1 MAMRSAGVVVVAA
14 GIVASFGATR
24 ASVTS
29 APLAPLVVNW
39 QRSFTIDSEVT
50 QRDGRALVT
59 GTVRNTST
67 CDAQRIQILI
77 DALDAGGNFV
87 DQRIVWL
94 GTDLTPGSHV
104 YFEAPAVQTAA
115 SHRVSV
121 FAFESNKRC

>member
-1 MAMRSAGVVVVAA
+1 MRRACIVGVAA
-14 GIVASFGATR
+14 GIVALLSTTPAP
-24 ASVTS
+24 VTS

-39 QRSFTIDSEVT
+39 QRSFTIDSQVT

-59 GTVRNTST
+59 GTLLNTSS
-67 CDAQRIQILI
+67 CGAQRIQILI
-77 DALDAGGNFV
+77 DALDAGGHFV

-94 GTDLTPGSHV
+94 GTDLTPSSHA

-121 FAFESNKRC
+121 FAFESRKRC